1 MDKVLPIAGWKACEI
16 NFNSK
21 GCIVKYKHV
30 DMSYLRCPC
39 CGDHDLTIH
48 RRYTVR
54 VRDLPLGIHHT
65 TLEIEVLEGWCDKCQ
80 RFLTIKPTK
89 LHSTKGMTWRLMWHI
104 TWLVKEGSAADVA
117 RTLSISESTVR
128 RANKAVLE
136 VLDYLNPLQFN
147 NLEAIVVDEKYLG
160 ERLKFITVVT
170 NKIGGILYIG
180 KGKREDS
187 LKTFLDLLTAAQ
199 KQAIKVVGADR
210 SNSYTT
216 AVRKCLPNAEI
227 CYDRFHIIKN
237 ANDAVAKVRREKFN
251 EKSKD
256 KNGKAAARE
265 MKSSR
270 YILQRNS
277 EDLTGKGRERLE
289 RLLSLNENINKAYI
303 LKEELR
309 NLYTLDSPEE
319 ASSHLDAW
327 ISMAAE
333 SGLKPFIAM
342 AKTLRKQ
349 ASAILGYFRYKLT
362 SGVIEGVNSK
372 IAKIQFQMRGITS
385 VRYLYLKLRETTCK
399 SFHEALAP
407 VGWS

>member
-1 MDKVLPIAGWKACEI
+1 M
-16 NFNSK
+16 
-21 GCIVKYKHV
+21 
-30 DMSYLRCPC
+30 
-39 CGDHDLTIH
+39 
-48 RRYTVR
+48 
-54 VRDLPLGIHHT
+54 
-65 TLEIEVLEGWCDKCQ
+65 
-80 RFLTIKPTK
+80 
-89 LHSTKGMTWRLMWHI
+89 GMTWRLMWHI
-104 TWLVKEGSAADVA
+104 TWLVKDGSAADVA
-117 RTLSISESTVR
+117 RTLSISESTMR

-136 VLDYLNPLQFN
+136 VLDYLNPLLLD

-170 NKIGGILYIG
+170 NKIGEILYIG
-180 KGKREDS
+180 KGKGENS
-187 LKTFLDLLTAAQ
+187 LKTFFDLLTAAQ

-237 ANDAVAKVRREKFN
+237 ANDAVAKVRREEFN

-319 ASSHLDAW
+319 ASSHLDA
-327 ISMAAE
+327 
-333 SGLKPFIAM
+333 
-342 AKTLRKQ
+342 
-349 ASAILGYFRYKLT
+349 
-362 SGVIEGVNSK
+362 
-372 IAKIQFQMRGITS
+372 
-385 VRYLYLKLRETTCK
+385 
-399 SFHEALAP
+399 
-407 VGWS
+407 